1 MYKSYAI
8 PGLFSAKDTALK
20 SKKIVAAKK
29 VDAFWYFA
37 SLSVVFVIVGLF
49 VNYLFGV
56 NNYASSGYEI
66 KKLQSQVARFSEENK
81 KISLKVS
88 ELSLMLNIQNELQ
101 AAGFVSAGTPT
112 FLSGNQ
118 FTRK

>member
-1 MYKSYAI
+1 MLKSYAI
-8 PGLFSAKDTALK
+8 SGLFSRPLASKT
-20 SKKIVAAKK
+20 KKITDTKK
-29 VDAFWYFA
+29 VDAFWYLA
-37 SLSVVFVIVGLF
+37 SLSVIIVIAGLF
-49 VNYLFGV
+49 INYLFGV

-66 KKLQSQVARFSEENK
+66 KKLQKQVAGFSEENK

-112 FLSGNQ
+112 FLTNNQ
-118 FTRK
+118 FTRR